1 VFVYFILVWWY
12 LMTQST
18 GPGDFD
24 LRSNF
29 LVTIPANE
37 MEVTVE
43 VNVTDD
49 DIVEDVES
57 FTAILTLPADETL
70 VEIGS
75 NFEAVARIID
85 NDRKL
90 FLDLEIAIE

>member
-1 VFVYFILVWWY
+1 
-12 LMTQST
+12 MTQSS

-24 LRSNF
+24 PRSNL

-37 MEVTVE
+37 MEVTVG
-43 VNVTDD
+43 VMVTDD

-70 VEIGS
+70 VEIGA
-75 NFEAVARIID
+75 NFEAIARIID

-90 FLDLEIAIE
+90 FSDLEIVIE

>member
-1 VFVYFILVWWY
+1 
-12 LMTQST
+12 MTQST

-24 LRSNF
+24 PRSNF
-29 LVTIPANE
+29 LVTILANE

-90 FLDLEIAIE
+90 FSDLEIVIE